1 MKTKKNFWRLIGLSY
16 LLIFS
21 GIFLLY
27 IAENTQ
33 FEIYLLVGVMVLEV
47 SGLIVVWKALEVFR
61 SLKDKSVYPKQL
73 DFLNK
78 IAIKLYSDKKKS
90 NIVFGVAISV
100 GVLIG
105 VLFVLYEEGLLF

>member
-1 MKTKKNFWRLIGLSY
+1 MI
-16 LLIFS
+16 
-21 GIFLLY
+21 
-27 IAENTQ
+27 
-33 FEIYLLVGVMVLEV
+33 VLEV

-78 IAIKLYSDKKKS
+78 IAVKLYSDKKKS

>member
-1 MKTKKNFWRLIGLSY
+1 MKTKKDFWRLIGLSY

-27 IAENTQ
+27 IAEDTQ

-90 NIVFGVAISV
+90 NIVFGVAICV

>member
-1 MKTKKNFWRLIGLSY
+1 MKTKKDFWWLIGLSY

-27 IAENTQ
+27 IAEDTQ

-100 GVLIG
+100 GVIIG
-105 VLFVLYEEGLLF
+105 VLFVLFEEGLLF

>member
-1 MKTKKNFWRLIGLSY
+1 MKTKKDFWRLIGLSY

-27 IAENTQ
+27 IAEDTQ
-33 FEIYLLVGVMVLEV
+33 FEIYLLVGVMLLEV
-47 SGLIVVWKALEVFR
+47 SGLIVIWKALEVFR

-73 DFLNK
+73 DFLNN
-78 IAIKLYSDKKKS
+78 IAKKLYSNKKKS
-90 NIVFGVAISV
+90 NIVFVLAISV

-105 VLFVLYEEGLLF
+105 VLVVLFEEGLLL

>member
-1 MKTKKNFWRLIGLSY
+1 MKTKKDFWRLIGLSY

-27 IAENTQ
+27 IAEDTQ

-61 SLKDKSVYPKQL
+61 SLKDKSVYPKQF

>member
-1 MKTKKNFWRLIGLSY
+1 MKTKKDFWRLIGLSY

-47 SGLIVVWKALEVFR
+47 SGLIVVWKALEVYR

>member
-1 MKTKKNFWRLIGLSY
+1 MKTKKDFWRLIGLSY

-90 NIVFGVAISV
+90 NIVFGVAICV

>member
-1 MKTKKNFWRLIGLSY
+1 MEVDRAFLPAYFFWN
-16 LLIFS
+16 
-21 GIFLLY
+21 FLLY
-27 IAENTQ
+27 IAEDTQ

>member
-1 MKTKKNFWRLIGLSY
+1 MKTKKDFWRLIGLSY

-27 IAENTQ
+27 IAEDTQ

>member
-1 MKTKKNFWRLIGLSY
+1 MKTKKDFWRLIGLSY

>member
-1 MKTKKNFWRLIGLSY
+1 MEVDRAFLPAY
-16 LLIFS
+16 FS

-27 IAENTQ
+27 IAEDTQ

>member
-1 MKTKKNFWRLIGLSY
+1 MKTKKDFWRLIGLSY

-27 IAENTQ
+27 IAEDTQ

-90 NIVFGVAISV
+90 NIVFGVAIIV

-105 VLFVLYEEGLLF
+105 VLFVLYKEGLLF

>member
-1 MKTKKNFWRLIGLSY
+1 MKTKKDFWRLIGLSY

-27 IAENTQ
+27 IAEDTQ

-47 SGLIVVWKALEVFR
+47 SGLIVVWKSLEVFR

>member
-1 MKTKKNFWRLIGLSY
+1 MIGLSY

>member
-1 MKTKKNFWRLIGLSY
+1 MKTKKDFWRLIWLSY

-27 IAENTQ
+27 IAEDTQ

>member
-1 MKTKKNFWRLIGLSY
+1 MKTKKDFWRLIGLSY

-27 IAENTQ
+27 IAEDTQ
-33 FEIYLLVGVMVLEV
+33 FEIYLLVGVIVLEV

>member
-1 MKTKKNFWRLIGLSY
+1 MKTKKDFWRLIGLSY

-27 IAENTQ
+27 IAEDTQ

-61 SLKDKSVYPKQL
+61 SLEDKSVYPKQL